1 MILELLT
8 ESLDTLTRYDHFE
21 AENREKNK
29 KVKLK
34 QISPGS
40 FKEKRIINY
49 WNSDKRFSDVF

>member
-8 ESLDTLTRYDHFE
+8 ESFDTLTRYDRFE
-21 AENREKNK
+21 AANREKNK
-29 KVKLK
+29 KVK

-40 FKEKRIINY
+40 FKEKRIVNY

>member
-21 AENREKNK
+21 AANREKNK
-29 KVKLK
+29 KVK

-40 FKEKRIINY
+40 FKEKRIVNY